1 MPYRAGMKR
10 LSPADGS
17 EAEFP
22 MATDRQIAAL
32 GAGALVLAGLG
43 ILLRGRAHRATSG
56 RLVRSPSLPTVT
68 AARRLN
74 RAAGLIATSTLLDSG
89 IEHWRGSFHNK
100 AMVTPLVVSAAA
112 IAVSA
117 HGTGDKRPLAHR
129 VRDAVY
135 AGAALTGLVG
145 TGFHVY
151 NVGKRPDG
159 FSWHNVSW
167 QNLFYGSP
175 LGAPAAV
182 ALSGLLGY
190 YSERLRESRSAR
202 GAPRVF
208 GVRAGRALA
217 ALSACGLAVTAA
229 EAGLLHFRGAYHD
242 PFMFVPVTVPPI
254 GAGLLVETALAHPHR
269 PRRLTHWWLR
279 LTALVGLAGSA
290 FHAFGVHR
298 NMGGWHNWRQN
309 VLNGPPIPAPP
320 GFTGLALAGLAA
332 LHLIEAHPDG

>member
-1 MPYRAGMKR
+1 PP
-10 LSPADGS
+10 LTS
-17 EAEFP
+17 
-22 MATDRQIAAL
+22 TLAAL
-32 GAGALVLAGLG
+32 ALAAGAVALK
-43 ILLRGRAHRATSG
+43 HRAPRASV
-56 RLVRSPSLPTVT
+56 VRKGSPSPTVA

-74 RAAGLIATSTLLDSG
+74 RAAGLMAASTLLDSG

-100 AMVTPLVVSAAA
+100 AMFTPVVVSALTL
-112 IAVSA
+112 AVSA
-117 HGTGDKRPLAHR
+117 HGTRDERPVAHR
-129 VRDAVY
+129 VRDPIYAAAAV
-135 AGAALTGLVG
+135 TGLVG

-159 FSWHNVSW
+159 FSWRNLTW

-190 YSERLRESRSAR
+190 YSERLRASRSGN
-202 GAPRVF
+202 GAARVF
-208 GVRAGRALA
+208 GLSAGRSLA
-217 ALSACGLAVTAA
+217 ALSAVGLVATAA

-242 PFMFVPVTVPPI
+242 PFMYVPVTVPPI
-254 GAGLLVETALAHPHR
+254 AAALLAETAATRPRR
-269 PRRLTHWWLR
+269 PRRLTRAWLR
-279 LTALVGLAGSA
+279 LTALIGLIGAG

-298 NMGGWHNWRQN
+298 NMGGWRNWRQN

-332 LHLIEAHPDG
+332 LRLIEAHADA